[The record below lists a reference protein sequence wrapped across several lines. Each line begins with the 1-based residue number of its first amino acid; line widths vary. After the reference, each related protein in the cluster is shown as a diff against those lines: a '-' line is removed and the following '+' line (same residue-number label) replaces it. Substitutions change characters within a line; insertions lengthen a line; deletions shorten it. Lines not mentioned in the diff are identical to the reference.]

1 MARKPRTK
9 PRVPKTLD
17 EKYMGV
23 EPTWEMQNELQQE
36 ELEERIK
43 NAYNWYNYF
52 SDRKTGPKYFSQ
64 YAKHVKMSKG
74 DLAAVNAVE
83 DWRIGPAFSALC
95 RMQVNGLEISGER
108 KIWFDAF
115 LKSLVSMGKDRLAE
129 KKQEAKKE
137 TNKVVVSIQ
146 DRVREIAGEHIAQI
160 ENVIDGFFEQ
170 AESGY
175 KFEFNMY
182 EWLQKKLVKPMVAG
196 KIAEY
201 YRNLLTEA
209 EELVAGKNEDLN
221 EGFSFMSKKE
231 KKLYLD
237 FVRGIVEDADRFSS
251 NQRKVRAPR
260 KPKERSAAQIVKHVR
275 FQKEDAGLKI
285 ASVDPSKVIGA
296 EELWVFN
303 TKYKVL
309 QHYVALDRGGLTFKG
324 TTIKNFDEKQS
335 KQKKL
340 RKPEETLKD
349 ILGSGPKAI
358 IKRFEK
364 LTTKEA
370 DCNGRLS
377 EVSILLRV
385 IR

>member
-1 MARKPRTK
+1 MARKPRNK
-9 PRVPKTLD
+9 PRTAKSAD
-17 EKYMGV
+17 EKFMGT
-23 EPTWEMQNELQQE
+23 EPTWENRDELSKE
-36 ELEERIK
+36 DLESKITTS
-43 NAYNWYNYF
+43 YTWYNYF
-52 SDRKTGPKYFSQ
+52 TDRKGRMKYFAQ
-64 YAKHVKMSKG
+64 YAKQFKLPKTEIS
-74 DLAAVNAVE
+74 AINAVE
-83 DWRIGPAFSALC
+83 DWRVGPAFSALC
-95 RMQVNGLEISGER
+95 RMQVNGLKISGER

-146 DRVREIAGEHIAQI
+146 DRVREIAGEHIA
-160 ENVIDGFFEQ
+160 EVESFVDGFFEH
-170 AESGY
+170 EC

-182 EWLQKKLVKPMVAG
+182 DWLQKKQVKPMIAG
-196 KIAEY
+196 KIAEH
-201 YRNLLTEA
+201 YRTLLAEA
-209 EELVAGKNEDLN
+209 EKLVAGGDEDLN
-221 EGFSFMSKKE
+221 EGYSFMSKKE

-237 FVRGIVEDADRFSS
+237 FIRGIVEDADRFSS

-260 KPKERSAAQIVKHVR
+260 KPKERSAAQIIKNVR
-275 FQKEDAGLKI
+275 FQKEDAALKI
-285 ASVDPSKVIGA
+285 ASVDPSKAIGA
-296 EELWVFN
+296 GELWVFN

-324 TTIKNFDEKQS
+324 TTIKNFDENQS

-340 RKPEETLKD
+340 RKPEETMKD
-349 ILGSGPKAI
+349 ILGGGPKAI
-358 IKRFEK
+358 IKRFDK

-370 DCNGRLS
+370 NCNGRLS